1 MRKFSQMKAWLKQVL
16 DGTPFSE
23 FTVEPG
29 PMLADT
35 PGPYVLA
42 TLYGGPGEDVD
53 GAMDDV
59 SWQIRVVGPQNDYE
73 TAEDA
78 AEMIDLAMLGHHSSH
93 IAGVWVSGIRRVGGA
108 PAPLMRDEAERTHF
122 VCSYVASVELALPH

>member
-1 MRKFSQMKAWLKQVL
+1 MKTWLEGVL
-16 DGTPFSE
+16 ADGGFPE

-59 SWQIRVVGPQNDYE
+59 SWQIRVAGPQNDYDR
-73 TAEDA
+73 AEDA
-78 AEMIDLAMLGHHSSH
+78 AEAIDLAMLGHHSSH

-122 VCSYVASVELALPH
+122 VCSYVASVQLDLPV